1 VTNRERKNLK
11 IVVLGGTGLTGR
23 CAVRD
28 LVGSPGVSEVVMAGR
43 NINKAQ
49 RIAEEI
55 NSKKVS
61 IAQFDATRHDTIMK
75 AIGDSEVVV
84 NAVQFYHNIDIM
96 KASLE
101 AGAHYLDLGGLF
113 HTTLKQLELN
123 EKFKKAELTAIVGI
137 GECPGITNVMA
148 RHAADRLDSIDSIR
162 VRDTWMDFTEEG
174 PPFIVTWSLSTLFDE
189 MTIPAVIF
197 ENGRYKEVPPLSGK
211 ETMTFPEPFG
221 TQDQYYTIHSEAATF
236 PKSFK
241 NKKIRNVNWKEGGP
255 GFLDIKL
262 FVDAGLAS
270 QETLKVKDTKI
281 SPRQFLLSL
290 LDARNLMGLPKD
302 VTPDDWEVT
311 RIIAVG
317 KKNGKETSYTMDSIF
332 RSNKKWRATAGEVA
346 VGVPASIAAQML
358 AKGEIN
364 VKGAVPPEVCIEP
377 ESFMTELAKRN
388 IKIHETVKRNVR

>member
-1 VTNRERKNLK
+1 MK

-43 NINKAQ
+43 NLNKA
-49 RIAEEI
+49 RKIAEEI
-55 NSKKVS
+55 NSTKVS
-61 IAQFDATRHDTIMK
+61 IAQFDATKHDTIVK
-75 AIGDSEVVV
+75 AIGDSEVVI
-84 NAVQFYHNIDIM
+84 NAVQFYYNIDIM

-123 EKFKKAELTAIVGI
+123 EKFKKAGLTAIVGI

-148 RHAADRLDSIDSIR
+148 RHAADRLDSIDSIF

-189 MTIPAVIF
+189 MTMPAVIF
-197 ENGRYKEVPPLSGK
+197 ENGRYKEAPPLSGK

-241 NKKIRNVNWKEGGP
+241 KKKIRNVNWKEGGP

-270 QETLKVKDTKI
+270 EETVKVKDTKI

-290 LDARNLMGLPKD
+290 LDARNLMGLPED

-311 RIIAVG
+311 RIIAIG
-317 KKNGKETSYTMDSIF
+317 KKNGKETAYTMDSIF

-358 AKGEIN
+358 AKGIID
-364 VKGAVPPEVCIEP
+364 VKGAVPPEVCIKP
-377 ESFMTELAKRN
+377 EAFMTELARRN
-388 IKIHETVKRNVR
+388 IEIHETVKRNVR

>member
-1 VTNRERKNLK
+1 LK

-43 NINKAQ
+43 NLNKA
-49 RIAEEI
+49 RKIAEEI
-55 NSKKVS
+55 NSTKVS
-61 IAQFDATRHDTIMK
+61 IAQFDATKHDTIVK

-148 RHAADRLDSIDSIR
+148 RHAADRLDSIDSIF

-189 MTIPAVIF
+189 MTIPAMIF

-241 NKKIRNVNWKEGGP
+241 KKKIRNVNWKEGGP

-270 QETLKVKDTKI
+270 EETVKVKDTKI

-290 LDARNLMGLPKD
+290 LDARNLMGLPED

-311 RIIAVG
+311 RIIAIG
-317 KKNGKETSYTMDSIF
+317 KKNGKETAYTMDSIF

-358 AKGEIN
+358 AKGIID
-364 VKGAVPPEVCIEP
+364 VKGAVPPEVCIKP
-377 ESFMTELAKRN
+377 EAFMTELARRN
-388 IKIHETVKRNVR
+388 IEIHETVKRNVR

>member
-1 VTNRERKNLK
+1 LK

-43 NINKAQ
+43 NLNKAQ
-49 RIAEEI
+49 GIAEEI

-61 IAQFDATRHDTIMK
+61 IAQFDATKHETIVK

-123 EKFKKAELTAIVGI
+123 EKFKKADLTAILGI

-148 RHAADRLDSIDSIR
+148 RHAADRLDSLDSIL
-162 VRDTWMDFTEEG
+162 VRDTWMDFTKEG

-189 MTIPAVIF
+189 MTMPAVIF
-197 ENGRYKEVPPLSGK
+197 ENGQYKEVPPLSGK

-241 NKKIRNVNWKEGGP
+241 NKKIKNVNWKEGGP

-262 FVDAGLAS
+262 LVDAGLAS
-270 QETLKVKDTKI
+270 EETLKVKDTKI

-290 LDARNLMGLPKD
+290 LNA
-302 VTPDDWEVT
+302 PDDWEVT
-311 RIIAVG
+311 RIIAIG

-358 AKGEIN
+358 AKGEID

-377 ESFMTELAKRN
+377 ESFMTELARRN
-388 IKIHETVKRNVR
+388 IEIHETMKRTVR

>member
-1 VTNRERKNLK
+1 LK

-43 NINKAQ
+43 NLNKA
-49 RIAEEI
+49 RKIAEEI

-61 IAQFDATRHDTIMK
+61 IAQFDATKHDTIVK
-75 AIGDSEVVV
+75 AIGDSEVVI
-84 NAVQFYHNIDIM
+84 NAVQFYYNIDIM

-123 EKFKKAELTAIVGI
+123 EKFKKAGLTAIVGI

-148 RHAADRLDSIDSIR
+148 RHAADRLDSIDSIF

-189 MTIPAVIF
+189 MTMPAVIF
-197 ENGRYKEVPPLSGK
+197 ENGRYKEAPPLSGK

-241 NKKIRNVNWKEGGP
+241 KKKIRNVNWKEGGP

-270 QETLKVKDTKI
+270 EETVKVKDTKI

-290 LDARNLMGLPKD
+290 LDARNLMGLPED

-311 RIIAVG
+311 RIIAIG
-317 KKNGKETSYTMDSIF
+317 KKNGKETAYTMDSIF

-358 AKGEIN
+358 AKGIID
-364 VKGAVPPEVCIEP
+364 VKGAVPPEVCIKP
-377 ESFMTELAKRN
+377 EAFMTELTRRN
-388 IKIHETVKRNVR
+388 IEIHETVKRNVR

>member
-1 VTNRERKNLK
+1 MK

-28 LVGSPGVSEVVMAGR
+28 LAGSPGVSEVVMAGR
-43 NINKAQ
+43 NLSKAQ
-49 RIAEEI
+49 KIAEEI

-61 IAQFDATRHDTIMK
+61 ITQFDATRHDTIVK
-75 AIGDSEVVV
+75 AIGDSEVAI
-84 NAVQFYHNIDIM
+84 NAVQFYYNIDIM

-123 EKFKKAELTAIVGI
+123 EKFKKAGLTAILGI

-148 RHAADRLDSIDSIR
+148 RHAADRLDSIDSIL

-189 MTIPAVIF
+189 MTMPAVIF

-221 TQDQYYTIHSEAATF
+221 IQDQYYTIHSEAATF

-241 NKKIRNVNWKEGGP
+241 EKKIRNVNWKEGGP
-255 GFLDIKL
+255 GFLDLKL

-270 QETLKVKDTKI
+270 EETLNVKDTKI

-290 LDARNLMGLPKD
+290 LDARNLLGLPND

-311 RIIAVG
+311 RIIVIG
-317 KKNGKETSYTMDSIF
+317 KKNGKETSYIMDSIF

-358 AKGEIN
+358 ANGEIN
-364 VKGAVPPEVCIEP
+364 AKGAVPPEVCIGP
-377 ESFMTELAKRN
+377 ELFMTELAKRN
-388 IKIHETVKRNVR
+388 IEIHETMKRTVR